1 MLKILSLFNAQVLQ
15 ILLQMFIN
23 FESTIMVTN
32 GRKGGVQYIE
42 SVIILTWC
50 KRIKGR
56 WESFGMLNK
65 FLCQRIITNPIPAKK
80 RTYMHAYIII

>member
-42 SVIILTWC
+42 SVSL
-50 KRIKGR
+50 
-56 WESFGMLNK
+56 FGDNNDNTYVVQEDQRKVGK
-65 FLCQRIITNPIPAKK
+65 FW
-80 RTYMHAYIII
+80 HAQQVFVSAYNH